1 MNNTPT
7 SVPNLDLSFPEIM
20 EALAIAHKAKRTIH
34 LQGAPGVGKSAAP
47 CEYGILSGMPLVDIR
62 PARMNPVDFTGL
74 PYIVHDLNLS
84 KWTKPE
90 IILDVPAIYVVEEI
104 ATAAELMQVSLYE
117 LTGDR
122 RIGKY
127 AVHPDSLIVTTG
139 NRPEDAAFVKKMSSA
154 LRGRFCAVTMRADHE
169 AFAKFAAKKGLH
181 PMVSGFVEYR
191 NELLSKFD
199 GKKWDGTSG
208 YPSPRTWHIVSDLM
222 WGGLADS
229 PLLLNMVAGIVGYPA
244 AVEFSGYVAV
254 HHRIITPEMI
264 VLDPHTCKVPDDG
277 VEQWATASAIAL
289 AINPTNAAALT
300 TYLQRMPA
308 EFMAFALKSA
318 VGRNNGLMKVDEV
331 KRWFLK
337 NASLFSGNK

>member
-1 MNNTPT
+1 MNNTLT
-7 SVPNLDLSFPEIM
+7 AVPNLEMSFPEVM
-20 EALAIAHKAKRTIH
+20 EALKIAHKAKRTLHI
-34 LQGAPGVGKSAAP
+34 QGSPGVGKSAAP
-47 CEYGILSGMPLVDIR
+47 NEYGVISGLPLVDIR

-74 PYIVHDLNLS
+74 PYIERELNMS

-154 LRGRFCAVTMRADHE
+154 LRGRFCAITMRADHE
-169 AFAKFAAKKGLH
+169 AFARFAAKKGLH
-181 PMVSGFVEYR
+181 PMVSGCVAYR
-191 NELLSKFD
+191 KELLSKFD
-199 GKKWDGTSG
+199 GKKWDGVSG
-208 YPSPRTWHIVSDLM
+208 YPSPRTWHILSDMM
-222 WGGLADS
+222 WAGLADS
-229 PLLLNMVAGIVGYPA
+229 PLLLNMAAGIVGYPA

-254 HHRIITPEMI
+254 HHRVITPEII
-264 VLDPHTCKVPDDG
+264 VLDPNTSKVPDDG

-289 AINPTNAAALT
+289 ALNPANATALV
-300 TYLQRMPA
+300 TYLKRMPA

-318 VGRNNGLMKVDEV
+318 VGRNKELMKTPEV
-331 KRWFLK
+331 RDWFMK
-337 NASLFSGNK
+337 NAALYSGNK